1 MFFKLVT
8 WRQITIPLICSAVFF
23 LSTQT
28 AYCAENSQTVYFQGY
43 VGAASFDED
52 SMTFVESS
60 DSDSNTTATT
70 DLSSMPYMGF
80 AAQFPLTPEKT
91 HVGID
96 ASLLFGWRSDD
107 SSVTAGNGQAR
118 VEIDTNLW
126 LLDLCM
132 GLYAQTA
139 PGERWRLYGAVGPML
154 LFGRYSD
161 DTKEENPTVS
171 PVDVKKESNSDSAF
185 GFGGYAKLGLE
196 YALSSDNYV
205 GIAVRGITTNLDFD
219 SALDDDGVNGLQ
231 GFLTFTHVY

>member
-1 MFFKLVT
+1 MFCK
-8 WRQITIPLICSAVFF
+8 RAICKQIAIPLFFSAVFF

-132 GLYAQTA
+132 GLYA
-139 PGERWRLYGAVGPML
+139 
-154 LFGRYSD
+154 D

-196 YALSSDNYV
+196 YALSTDNYL
-205 GIAVRGITTNLDFD
+205 GIALRGITTNLDFD

>member
-8 WRQITIPLICSAVFF
+8 WRQITIPLICAAVFF
-23 LSTQT
+23 LSTET
-28 AYCAENSQTVYFQGY
+28 AYSEESFQTIYFQGY
-43 VGAASFDED
+43 VGAASFDEN
-52 SMTFVESS
+52 SMTFIESS
-60 DSDSNTTATT
+60 DSDPDTIATT
-70 DLSSMPYMGF
+70 DLSSMPYLGF
-80 AAQFPLTPEKT
+80 AAQFPLAPKKT

-118 VEIDTNLW
+118 IEIDTNLW
-126 LLDLCM
+126 LLDLSM
-132 GLYAQTA
+132 GLYAQTTL
-139 PGERWRLYGAVGPML
+139 GERWRLYGAVGPML
-154 LFGRYSD
+154 LFGDYSD
-161 DTKEENPTVS
+161 DTKEENPAVS

>member
-1 MFFKLVT
+1 MFCNRAI
-8 WRQITIPLICSAVFF
+8 WDQIAIPLFFSAAFF
-23 LSTQT
+23 LSIQT
-28 AYCAENSQTVYFQGY
+28 AYSAEDSQTVYFQGY

-60 DSDSNTTATT
+60 DSDPGTIATT
-70 DLSSMPYMGF
+70 DLSSMPYLGF
-80 AAQFPLTPEKT
+80 AAQFPLTSGKT
-91 HVGID
+91 HIGID
-96 ASLLFGWRSDD
+96 TSLLFGWRSDD

-126 LLDLCM
+126 LLDLSM

-154 LFGRYSD
+154 LFGSYSD
-161 DTKEENPTVS
+161 DTEEENPTVS

-196 YALSSDNYV
+196 YALSPDAYV
-205 GIAVRGITTNLDFD
+205 GVAVRGIKTNLDFD
-219 SALDDDGVNGLQ
+219 NALDDDGAKGIQ

>member
-1 MFFKLVT
+1 LFS
-8 WRQITIPLICSAVFF
+8 SAVFF

-28 AYCAENSQTVYFQGY
+28 AYCAESSQTVYFQGY

-60 DSDSNTTATT
+60 GSDSNTTATT

-91 HVGID
+91 HFGID

-126 LLDLCM
+126 LLDLSM

-161 DTKEENPTVS
+161 DTKEEDPTVS
-171 PVDVKKESNSDSAF
+171 QVDVKKESNSDSAF

-196 YALSSDNYV
+196 YALSTDNYV

>member
-23 LSTQT
+23 LSTET
-28 AYCAENSQTVYFQGY
+28 AYSEESFQTIYFQGY
-43 VGAASFDED
+43 VGAASFDEN
-52 SMTFVESS
+52 SMTFIESS
-60 DSDSNTTATT
+60 DSDPDTIATT
-70 DLSSMPYMGF
+70 DLSSMPYLGF
-80 AAQFPLTPEKT
+80 AAQFPLAPKKT

-118 VEIDTNLW
+118 IEIDTNLW
-126 LLDLCM
+126 LLDLSM
-132 GLYAQTA
+132 GLYAQTTL
-139 PGERWRLYGAVGPML
+139 GERWRFYGAVGPML
-154 LFGRYSD
+154 LFGDYSD
-161 DTKEENPTVS
+161 DTKEENPAVS

>member
-1 MFFKLVT
+1 MFCKRAIWKQLA
-8 WRQITIPLICSAVFF
+8 IPLFFSTTFF

-28 AYCAENSQTVYFQGY
+28 AYSAESTQTVYFQGY
-43 VGAASFDED
+43 VGAASFNED

-60 DSDSNTTATT
+60 DADPDTITTT
-70 DLSSMPYMGF
+70 DLSSMPYLGF
-80 AAQFPLTPEKT
+80 AAQFPLSPKKT

-126 LLDLCM
+126 LLDLSM

-139 PGERWRLYGAVGPML
+139 LGESWRLYGAVGPLL
-154 LFGRYSD
+154 LFGSYSD
-161 DTKEENPTVS
+161 DTKEENPDVS

-185 GFGGYAKLGLE
+185 GFGAYAKLGLE